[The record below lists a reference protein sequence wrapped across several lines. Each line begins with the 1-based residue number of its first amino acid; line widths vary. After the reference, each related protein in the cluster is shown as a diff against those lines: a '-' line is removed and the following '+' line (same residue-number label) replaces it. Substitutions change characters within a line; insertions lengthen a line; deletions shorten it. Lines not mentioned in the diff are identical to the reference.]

1 VPKTES
7 VFCCGGTAPANLYN
21 VNIPSNYAGIRW
33 ERNEDALLEFEWFVH
48 LCITHRIVN
57 LVTKYLFFI
66 RSVDNIMC
74 IIVIVISYRII
85 FCIFQKIIKRIF
97 LNHLLL
103 LWRKM
108 ILRSC
113 SFLVSVD
120 SSLAF
125 LDNVLSISCF
135 YVVLQPLFVFY
146 VVLKFRHIL
155 KIHPVYHVL

>member
-1 VPKTES
+1 
-7 VFCCGGTAPANLYN
+7 
-21 VNIPSNYAGIRW
+21 
-33 ERNEDALLEFEWFVH
+33 
-48 LCITHRIVN
+48 
-57 LVTKYLFFI
+57 
-66 RSVDNIMC
+66 MC

-135 YVVLQPLFVFY
+135 YIFLKLLLVFY
-146 VVLKFRHIL
+146 VVLQPRTF
-155 KIHPVYHVL
+155 